1 MIIIIIRHKKTR
13 NHPQY
18 VPLCPTSAPALNVL
32 AIILPFPNGIFTDW
46 GMPYISPF
54 DGEAYDQPYQP
65 WDLLGLPCLCFQTST
80 NSSNHRVALRAM
92 DLTKGRWLWLW
103 SSRFMACDSALTG
116 PTTTKLPDWLSNG
129 RKKRC
134 FNLHEMV
141 SAPVFHTEPLAA
153 MGSVGRSAVR
163 IFRGFNHPLSQLGA
177 LSVTI
182 PKRNFWR
189 AGFPLLIH
197 LHIYIHL
204 IYIYVCYVLY
214 IVSISIY
221 IYPRIGMANA
231 ARNHKKSLY
240 LVGKN
245 VACDFPSKKC
255 NNIMNPVINP
265 NISQHLRH
273 DIGGKKTGHGWW
285 RYKDFNRPDPNNH
298 KFSIK
303 DYKGIW
309 HV

>member
-1 MIIIIIRHKKTR
+1 MSCHV
-13 NHPQY
+13 Q
-18 VPLCPTSAPALNVL
+18 LQAPALNVL

-116 PTTTKLPDWLSNG
+116 PATAKLPDWLSNG

-153 MGSVGRSAVR
+153 MGSVGCSAVR
-163 IFRGFNHPLSQLGA
+163 IFWGFT

-189 AGFPLLIH
+189 AGFLLLIH

-204 IYIYVCYVLY
+204 ICLLCLIYH
-214 IVSISIY
+214 IY
-221 IYPRIGMANA
+221 IYISPRIGMANA
-231 ARNHKKSLY
+231 AINH
-240 LVGKN
+240 
-245 VACDFPSKKC
+245 
-255 NNIMNPVINP
+255 
-265 NISQHLRH
+265 
-273 DIGGKKTGHGWW
+273 
-285 RYKDFNRPDPNNH
+285 
-298 KFSIK
+298 
-303 DYKGIW
+303 
-309 HV
+309 